1 MMTKNVQVSTLC
13 KIVIKINLE
22 ERKRPAVVT
31 QTDTCLT
38 IFIVKETDAT
48 EGRLEWK
55 CVDGQQPSEQMN
67 DNTEVNCTDLI
78 SCRSVSDS
86 GIIQVKLPHGNNSNI
101 IILNFL
107 MFILGSKKMSIAV
120 KTKRGMRKL
129 RANSNNHKTQHCI
142 YTGHSQI
149 SQV

>member
-1 MMTKNVQVSTLC
+1 VKRTRPLGKLEASLAFELLQFLFQFSDQVLHFQALYDDFKNVQVPTLC

-38 IFIVKETDAT
+38 IFIVKETDPT

-67 DNTEVNCTDLI
+67 DNTEVNCTDLF

-86 GIIQVKLPHGNNSNI
+86 GIIQVQ
-101 IILNFL
+101 
-107 MFILGSKKMSIAV
+107 A
-120 KTKRGMRKL
+120 TARK
-129 RANSNNHKTQHCI
+129 
-142 YTGHSQI
+142 
-149 SQV
+149 